1 MFRVYESGLSRET
14 EPIQCM
20 DGGVC
25 VYTRICVY
33 THMHTQRVCTYIY
46 IYICVCVCGY
56 REREIHIK
64 KFIIRKPLTCS
75 WSLKSPDQGEPGVEF
90 EYEPESEAGGGL
102 CPARGRQAGRQRESL
117 LSQPSLL
124 SVQASRAGMKP
135 ADTGGHTGASS

>member
-1 MFRVYESGLSRET
+1 M
-14 EPIQCM
+14 
-20 DGGVC
+20 
-25 VYTRICVY
+25 
-33 THMHTQRVCTYIY
+33 
-46 IYICVCVCGY
+46 YICVCVCGY

-75 WSLKSPDQGEPGVEF
+75 WSLKCPDQGEPGVEF
-90 EYEPESEAGGGL
+90 ESEPKSEAGGGL